1 MMMPQHQSH
10 KGDQERDHAQQ
21 QPGPTHFCNLIARQ
35 SSESQLTTFD
45 KLKSLLNEPPVT
57 LLSDFFELPDDFE
70 ISRRHDR
77 GGYQVYDGK
86 DGSKTF
92 KRGQAY

>member
-1 MMMPQHQSH
+1 MSSTIT
-10 KGDQERDHAQQ
+10 AQLPVLTWQ
-21 QPGPTHFCNLIARQ
+21 FSARQ

-45 KLKSLLNEPPVT
+45 KLESLLNEPPVA

-77 GGYQVYDGK
+77 GGYQVYDGT

-92 KRGQAY
+92 KREKAS

>member
-1 MMMPQHQSH
+1 MSSTIM
-10 KGDQERDHAQQ
+10 AQR
-21 QPGPTHFCNLIARQ
+21 PALIWQFSARQ